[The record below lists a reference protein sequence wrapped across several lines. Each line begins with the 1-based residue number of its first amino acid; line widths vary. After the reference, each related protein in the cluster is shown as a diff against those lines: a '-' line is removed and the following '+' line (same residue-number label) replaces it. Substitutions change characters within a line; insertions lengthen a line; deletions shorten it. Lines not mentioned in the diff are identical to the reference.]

1 MAFVSTVPVF
11 EIVIFISENFPIII
25 ATMLVG
31 AGICRPTLRKWFIL
45 LPLMV
50 FFGIAGL
57 VMYESHEFAKTE
69 GYDMSLPTKR
79 EALESYIETG
89 EGDMM
94 DIIEGNKYPP
104 IFGKIEMGRY
114 MRTWLGGTIFHDTN
128 QDASYLP
135 EAYNKGDDWFEATLG
150 EPMIYTGAIY
160 TGPNETM
167 WSAQLN
173 KLEYIAHALGVKPGD
188 KAMDIGAGWG
198 RLSNHMASKGADV
211 TGVLMASDQQAYAQ
225 RMAKKLGNDN
235 VNILLKNF
243 FDIDEPKGSY
253 NVISSV
259 EMAEHVGI
267 RNYNKFLR
275 KVHELLADDGTFYLQ
290 VAGLPRG
297 YGEGYNHYEDLIWG
311 LFMDEHVFPGA
322 DASCPMGWVITHLE
336 RAGFEVQASHNLGN
350 HYSQTLFHWLKV
362 WESKE
367 KEIVKAYGDRSF
379 RRWRV
384 FLAWSV
390 RIARRGGSTVQ
401 FITATKSG
409 QEKAR
414 IAAQNRLAPGNYKL
428 PTPTPHGPGGGPEWG
443 PEWATEEHTYTEA

>member
-1 MAFVSTVPVF
+1 
-11 EIVIFISENFPIII
+11 
-25 ATMLVG
+25 
-31 AGICRPTLRKWFIL
+31 
-45 LPLMV
+45 
-50 FFGIAGL
+50 
-57 VMYESHEFAKTE
+57 
-69 GYDMSLPTKR
+69 
-79 EALESYIETG
+79 
-89 EGDMM
+89 
-94 DIIEGNKYPP
+94 
-104 IFGKIEMGRY
+104 
-114 MRTWLGGTIFHDTN
+114 
-128 QDASYLP
+128 
-135 EAYNKGDDWFEATLG
+135 
-150 EPMIYTGAIY
+150 
-160 TGPNETM
+160 
-167 WSAQLN
+167 
-173 KLEYIAHALGVKPGD
+173 
-188 KAMDIGAGWG
+188 
-198 RLSNHMASKGADV
+198 
-211 TGVLMASDQQAYAQ
+211 
-225 RMAKKLGNDN
+225 
-235 VNILLKNF
+235 
-243 FDIDEPKGSY
+243 
-253 NVISSV
+253 
-259 EMAEHVGI
+259 
-267 RNYNKFLR
+267 
-275 KVHELLADDGTFYLQ
+275 LLADDGTFYLQ